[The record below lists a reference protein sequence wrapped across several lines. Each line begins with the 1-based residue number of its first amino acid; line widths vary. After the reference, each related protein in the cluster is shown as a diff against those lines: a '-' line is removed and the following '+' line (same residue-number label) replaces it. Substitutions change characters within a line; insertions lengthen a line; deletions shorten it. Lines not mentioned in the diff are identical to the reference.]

1 MPTGAAPKL
10 KGFARRLL
18 LYEAATG
25 TRSGPDGSAAFR
37 VCDKLRQPL
46 GKLMGV
52 GGFRTLLSRA
62 QVLAGA
68 EVPWLCALEIQA
80 DGSLAGL
87 GELEA
92 RYDWRVVAEGEVV
105 LAANLIGLLVT
116 FIGPALTLRLV
127 HDIWPK
133 MEDLDL

>member
-1 MPTGAAPKL
+1 MSNRATPKL
-10 KGFARRLL
+10 KVFDRRRLA
-18 LYEAATG
+18 YEAATG
-25 TRSGPDGSAAFR
+25 TRAGADGSAAFR
-37 VCDKLRQPL
+37 VCEKLREPL

-62 QVLAGA
+62 LGLAGE
-68 EVPWLCALEIQA
+68 EVPWLLALKFQA

-92 RYDWRVVAEGEVV
+92 RDDWRTVVEGEVV
-105 LAANLIGLLVT
+105 LVAHLLGLLAT
-116 FIGPALTLRLV
+116 FIGPALTLRLL

-133 MEDLDL
+133 MEDVKF